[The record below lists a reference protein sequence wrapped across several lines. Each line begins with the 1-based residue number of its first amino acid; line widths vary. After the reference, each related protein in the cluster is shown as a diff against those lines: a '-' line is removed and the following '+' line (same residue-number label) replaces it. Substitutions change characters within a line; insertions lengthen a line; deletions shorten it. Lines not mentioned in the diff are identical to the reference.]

1 MMILLDVSILPSNSR
16 MSLWKH
22 SINKGWTQDRITGTL
37 TNGNMEQARTEV
49 MVWDLSDLLHG

>member
-49 MVWDLSDLLHG
+49 MVWDLSDL